1 MFFGLYFAYIWQD
14 NRLTEGLIV
23 RKQLKLLC
31 ATALLSAPAFA
42 STTWTLGSTPTP
54 GMTVSAY
61 ANTGGTNNSANAANN
76 GALQTIQ
83 SATKVWYSGGL
94 GITNADTCTSGSYC
108 DVNEGVNPEHAI
120 DNQQRYDMVLLS
132 FTSAVML
139 TGVKLGWFSNDS
151 DITVM
156 AYTGAGIPTLVGKKY
171 TELAGWSSIGNYSDV
186 GSTTAAAIN
195 AGNLVSSYWL
205 IGAYNPLA
213 NPTGGSVTGASN
225 SYDYIKIASV
235 TSDIPK
241 ITKVAEP
248 GSLALV
254 GLALMGVVGAR
265 RRKQAK

>member
-1 MFFGLYFAYIWQD
+1 MRI
-14 NRLTEGLIV
+14 
-23 RKQLKLLC
+23 QLKCLC
-31 ATALLSAPAFA
+31 ATLLLTAPAFA
-42 STTWTLGSTPTP
+42 ATTWTLGPTPTS
-54 GMTVSAY
+54 GMTVAGY
-61 ANTGGTNNSANAANN
+61 ANTGGTNNSTNAANN

-83 SATKVWYSGGL
+83 SATTTWYSGG
-94 GITNADTCTSGSYC
+94 GIGIKNADACTSGSYC
-108 DVNEGVNPEHAI
+108 DLNEGVNPEHAI

-171 TELAGWSSIGNYSDV
+171 TELAGWASIGNYSDV
-186 GSTTAAAIN
+186 GTASTAAIN
-195 AGNLVSSYWL
+195 AGKVVSSYWL

-213 NPTGGSVTGASN
+213 NPNGSVTGGSN

-235 TSDIPK
+235 TSDKPN

-254 GLALMGVVGAR
+254 GLALLGAVGVQR
-265 RRKQAK
+265 RRQRA